1 MTHTSITAKVNI
13 YVVLE
18 ILMKKV
24 IFSLFALFCGVNTFA
39 FGPSSLP
46 DTGDWPVLL
55 SWVLYAL
62 VVMLAFVMLGKFA
75 KKAIKRHRQKHGK

>member
-24 IFSLFALFCGVNTFA
+24 TFSLFALLCGVNTFA

>member
-1 MTHTSITAKVNI
+1 
-13 YVVLE
+13 
-18 ILMKKV
+18 MKKV
-24 IFSLFALFCGVNTFA
+24 TFSLSALFCAVSAFA
-39 FGPSSLP
+39 LGPSSLP